1 MDDPNPNHNSNLDN
15 SKTYEQRKLYYRNY
29 YQKNRERILKLR
41 AKQVSKRCNCKCT
54 CSSRKTAELVAAP
67 ISNTSVELN
76 GKRVITIVKK
86 RKRKK
91 SRCHN
96 HKHSAKNPSDSSIFV
111 AKHTGMFSFKKMFEC

>member
-1 MDDPNPNHNSNLDN
+1 MDDPNPNANSNLDN

-29 YQKNRERILKLR
+29 YQKNKERILKLR

-54 CSSRKTAELVAAP
+54 CSSRKTDLVKAH

-76 GKRVITIVKK
+76 GKRIITIVK
-86 RKRKK
+86 KRKK

-96 HKHSAKNPSDSSIFV
+96 HKHSAKNPSDSSNCV
-111 AKHTGMFSFKKMFEC
+111 AKHTGMFSFKKMFG